1 VRDRG
6 ADGGFELADLAC
18 VPDAVA
24 ADGDAG
30 VAGCAAG
37 HRGGPGAERA
47 GVEGGEQFLP
57 GGLGGGVVAD
67 PVEQVTGQL
76 LGSGADGAAA
86 AASDERSPAG

>member
-1 VRDRG
+1 MRSRVRARWPS
-6 ADGGFELADLAC
+6 ASRYSRS
-18 VPDAVA
+18 A
-24 ADGDAG
+24 ASSSLTSGQ
-30 VAGCAAG
+30 
-37 HRGGPGAERA
+37 GAELA